1 MKKIMIGLAL
11 VASFA
16 ACKRNKSGIENTSPV
31 LVQDTF
37 RMNNNSVLTDRAPG
51 QQTYAAP
58 AAKRNTST
66 RSTSSKTYSSSNASA
81 TAQAPVASR
90 KKGWSHRARGAAVGA
105 GAGAVTG
112 ALVNKNNRGV
122 GALIGGVVGAASG
135 YIIGN
140 EVDKKKGR

>member
-1 MKKIMIGLAL
+1 MKKMIAGLVL

-16 ACKRNKSGIENTSPV
+16 ACKQNKSELEKSSPV

-37 RMNNNSVLTDRAPG
+37 RMNNNSVLTDKAAN
-51 QQTYAAP
+51 QQTYRAP
-58 AAKRNTST
+58 AAN
-66 RSTSSKTYSSSNASA
+66 RSAAKPTTTSKTYSSSNTAT
-81 TAQAPVASR
+81 TAQAPVATR

-105 GAGAVTG
+105 GAGAITG
-112 ALVNKNNRGV
+112 AIVNKNNRAV
-122 GALIGGVVGAASG
+122 GAVVGGVIGAASG